1 MARPL
6 EMLIIDDDKKFAES
20 LNSDAQRV
28 QIILK
33 HKDNLEDARLFLQS
47 DKGRKVSG
55 VILDVVCMKSKDQEV
70 ADKNFITAA
79 ISFFTKEMAHLP
91 LAILTGEPDQYKEL
105 SALYKG
111 TENVYSKGQNA
122 EEMLKFLK
130 GEALKLDRV
139 QVINKYKDIFEITEE
154 YFDAETEE
162 DLINC
167 LSKLITSD
175 KTQIKNNLACIRRL
189 QEKVYVELNK
199 NNPDLVPTE
208 HVDDGVKVRAI
219 LKHLKEGNHV
229 DGKTNNFAWS
239 IYTIS
244 SDYGAHTQN
253 RTQDSAVSKYT
264 VHSAAYAL
272 LDLFLWFREV
282 VDKTR

>member
-1 MARPL
+1 MSQ
-6 EMLIIDDDKKFAES
+6 MNDM
-20 LNSDAQRV
+20 N
-28 QIILK
+28 
-33 HKDNLEDARLFLQS
+33 
-47 DKGRKVSG
+47 
-55 VILDVVCMKSKDQEV
+55 
-70 ADKNFITAA
+70 
-79 ISFFTKEMAHLP
+79 
-91 LAILTGEPDQYKEL
+91 
-105 SALYKG
+105 
-111 TENVYSKGQNA
+111 
-122 EEMLKFLK
+122 
-130 GEALKLDRV
+130 
-139 QVINKYKDIFEITEE
+139 
-154 YFDAETEE
+154 ETEE

-244 SDYGAHTQN
+244 MGLKMKWY
-253 RTQDSAVSKYT
+253 
-264 VHSAAYAL
+264 
-272 LDLFLWFREV
+272 
-282 VDKTR
+282 